1 MQYNIL
7 SYVILKIFFV
17 VLQLPV
23 THISKIASLIKQN
36 FGKIEDSE
44 EVSQMKQ
51 YYNNTLA
58 HISYSQGWLQCRI
71 EFNVYD
77 RATSG
82 VEFKPV
88 LVCPWH
94 LFYLVL

>member
-1 MQYNIL
+1 MQYSIRFYL
-7 SYVILKIFFV
+7 ILKVFFCG
-17 VLQLPV
+17 LQLPV

-58 HISYSQGWLQCRI
+58 HISYSQGWFQCRI

-82 VEFKPV
+82 VELKPV
-88 LVCPWH
+88 LVCASY
-94 LFYLVL
+94 LLLLVL